1 MINERPMPEH
11 GSDKECQRVSVAQA
25 ASEIG
30 LSVQAV
36 RIRMRKGN
44 LNIGKVVK
52 IGPNKHD
59 YLIYRSLL
67 DRYIK
72 TGDGDRT
79 DNANFTVI
87 ARVFNDGR
95 TIVRVRPVKPEDEA
109 GYKETSVCS
118 EWIDLFELEEDAYR
132 FAEQYKKD

>member
-1 MINERPMPEH
+1 M
-11 GSDKECQRVSVAQA
+11 GECQRVSVAQA
-25 ASEIG
+25 AEEIG
-30 LSVQAV
+30 ISVQAV
-36 RIRMRKGN
+36 RVRMRKGK

-52 IGPNKHD
+52 TGSHKHD

-67 DRYIK
+67 DRYIT
-72 TGDGDRT
+72 TGDSDQT
-79 DNANFTVI
+79 DTANFTVI

-95 TIVRVRPVKPEDEA
+95 TIVRVRPAKPEDEA

-118 EWIDLFELEEDAYR
+118 EWIDLFELEEDANR